1 VKPFTVKKAVA
12 FYHLQEASWSI
23 VMTSSHIV
31 SLLKCGC
38 VTGAL
43 WSLSQMAMMVTVNE
57 LGLLSGAKLHLA
69 VVLYAGL
76 RTAMV
81 SVPRAMSSTVFVWL
95 FFHTLLGTGFDY
107 TIPLATLVALLSV
120 IGMSLCLLAGAWP
133 YELTNS
139 PLERSTYPAA

>member
-1 VKPFTVKKAVA
+1 
-12 FYHLQEASWSI
+12 
-23 VMTSSHIV
+23 MTSSHIV

-57 LGLLSGAKLHLA
+57 LGLLSGAKLHLLSSNWQFLQDAASGILA